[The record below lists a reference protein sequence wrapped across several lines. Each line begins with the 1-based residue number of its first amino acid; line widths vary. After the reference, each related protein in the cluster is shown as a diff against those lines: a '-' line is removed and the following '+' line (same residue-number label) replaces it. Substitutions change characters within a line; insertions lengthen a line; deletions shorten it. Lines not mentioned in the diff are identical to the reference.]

1 MGLYVCLYKKDD
13 SLDYITFFVECIRE
27 KLYNFTMIKKE
38 SE

>member
-1 MGLYVCLYKKDD
+1 LSVQKDD

-27 KLYNFTMIKKE
+27 KLYNFTMIKKG